1 MQAMI
6 KKQRDELEAA
16 KAVIFQR
23 LKAEE
28 ERRRKEKELLEDLRM
43 ELYKEEYE
51 AMDRK
56 KDREEKEKR
65 ER

>member
-1 MQAMI
+1 
-6 KKQRDELEAA
+6 
-16 KAVIFQR
+16 
-23 LKAEE
+23 
-28 ERRRKEKELLEDLRM
+28 M